1 MKSKFLLLF
10 LLITGGIL
18 SAQDTIRTLIITE
31 ARMDRKDQAYVELTN
46 VGTTPV
52 QMADFEFGK
61 ISDSN
66 VPWTPALGNAI
77 RLPERIL
84 QPGES
89 FTIAAFFDFIEKAH
103 FVDPDNFGRNLTKK
117 ELWTLADLQIHMDD
131 ANSQLQPEIKD
142 SISANSEVLTVWNGG
157 DCWYLEQHLS
167 ESDSVIVDQVG
178 GVFDEANGTNYDHA
192 YDVAG
197 VTDATY
203 TAILMRKF
211 VVKSGNINFADARGV
226 GIDDSEWMPVPL
238 SYTNYDLDR
247 AVFWTAGNHGDYNLD
262 EHTLVSDELD
272 VDWANKTITVPW
284 GTRNQDDIMTYF
296 EKKPGVAWHYH
307 LSEAREDTA
316 YNSARTGDKLTIY
329 VCGNGLDVETFDII
343 VAEPTVDANVLIPMY
358 RTGDDGFYSQ
368 YTNSG
373 ADEVFWVTEN
383 APGMDTITYDFF
395 GIPFATQVD
404 TLTKYLEKAPKASWE
419 FVWVDGTPRTAVKN
433 GDKLKV
439 TAQNGNVKEYYIKV
453 NGYRPNHNAYLSA
466 ITWPDIPEYYK
477 GIYGWIGDTIPNF
490 GNTSYNYKVQV
501 PLDVNGIPALVAKTE
516 QLNSKVEVKR
526 ATNLEGTNEQKTVTF
541 TVTAEDGFTTN
552 VYKVQLEKEKD
563 SKDVQPFVAE
573 PFLSEVVFRDNW
585 ANNFWEICNPGN
597 QPLDLSNY
605 MFYWG
610 GNADPAAAVR
620 SSSAVENWGARYNK
634 YIPGY
639 KWLNEISWGV
649 NPGILEQDL
658 NVNPIV
664 QPGDVFVMADLVN
677 VSLSGYPWWASEQSD
692 VIFQTAYNP
701 WRETCK
707 KPAIWFNNNFFMF
720 KILNDSVKSGLK
732 PANDPDDFELMESW
746 GMGNNTRWLIGG
758 ELVNQ
763 RFNYMRKPEYHKATP
778 GARESWGTNKD
789 DSQWIRQN
797 VEYWNALNVGWPNN
811 VLWVTLD
818 IGKHF
823 MNEVTTYKSTVT
835 SIVYKV
841 SKGFSMKESILGV
854 KTGTTVS
861 DFLGGIVKIDENQ
874 TLKVKAMADGSV
886 LAPDAMLSLNDT
898 LVVLSADSTNTTK
911 YILNVSESGL
921 SSNAILTSVRYD
933 ITIVSQ
939 PKSAQNDNAGVGT
952 IKGFD
957 YGTSLKTIIANI
969 TVPAGASLDM
979 VDGNGSYVPL
989 KMLNFDTAYVNVTVN
1004 DNIYFDV
1011 VAENG
1016 VTEISYQLIPDVSDN
1031 DAFITSDVYSVVQKD
1046 LLIDYVPRGTS
1057 VDAFLANIVPSAGA
1071 TMKLVDKLGHERT
1084 AGTIVADD
1092 KIVVTSPNG
1101 FNTRVYFISHLPTQ
1115 YIQETTYLA
1124 YIQSAFYSVDQVKYI
1139 VDGVNGS
1146 ETVSNFL
1153 TKVRPSDGASIAV
1166 VDKNGNVKINGDI
1179 NGGDMVMVT
1188 SADSK
1193 MKVYYTFG
1201 TLTSSN
1207 VYQSNGI
1214 DLYPNPTNGKINV
1227 SGVKAGD
1234 RIQVYNPV
1242 GAIIREIKVQSS
1254 IEIISLDN
1262 QPAGMYMIVISDQN
1276 KILGRY
1282 KALRR

>member
-1 MKSKFLLLF
+1 MKLKLLL
-10 LLITGGIL
+10 LILVLTGGIL

-31 ARMDRKDQAYVELTN
+31 ARLDRQDQAYVELTN
-46 VGTTPV
+46 IGTTPV
-52 QMADFEFGK
+52 QLADFKFGK
-61 ISDSN
+61 MSAYN
-66 VPWTPALGNAI
+66 VPWTPALGDAI

-89 FTIAAFFDFIEKAH
+89 FIIAAFFDFIEKAH
-103 FVDPDNFGRNLTKK
+103 FADPDNFGRNLTKK

-131 ANSQLQPEIKD
+131 ANSQLHPEIKD
-142 SISANSEVLTVWNGG
+142 SISANAGVLTVWNGR

-167 ESDSVIVDQVG
+167 ESDSVVVDQVG
-178 GVFDEANGTNYDHA
+178 GVFDEENGTNYDRA

-197 VTDATY
+197 VTNATY
-203 TAILMRKF
+203 TTILMRKF
-211 VVKSGNINFADARGV
+211 IVKRGNINFADARGV
-226 GIDDSEWMPVPL
+226 GLDDSEWMPVPL
-238 SYTNYDLDR
+238 SYANYDLDR

-262 EHTLVSDELD
+262 ENTLVSDELD

-296 EKKPGVAWHYH
+296 EKKPGIAWHYH
-307 LSEAREDTA
+307 LSEAREDSA

-329 VCGNGLDVETFDII
+329 VCGKDLDVETFDII
-343 VAEPTVDANVLIPMY
+343 VAEPTKDANLVIPMY
-358 RTGDDGFYSQ
+358 RTGADGFYSE
-368 YTNSG
+368 YINTG

-383 APGMDTITYDFF
+383 APGMDTITNDFY

-419 FVWVDGTPRTAVKN
+419 FIWVDGVWRAAVQN

-439 TAQNGNVKEYYIKV
+439 TAENGDVKEYFIKV
-453 NGYRPNHNAYLSA
+453 NGYRPNRNAYLSA

-516 QLNSKVEVKR
+516 QLNTKVEVKR
-526 ATNLEGTNEQKTVTF
+526 ASNLDGTNEQKTVTF
-541 TVTAEDGFTTN
+541 TVTAEDGVTTN

-573 PFLSEVVFRDNW
+573 PFLSEVVFRDNF

-610 GNADPAAAVR
+610 GSSDPSAAIR
-620 SSSAVENWGARYNK
+620 GSSSVTDWANRYNK

-639 KWLNEISWGV
+639 KWLNEVSWAV

-664 QPGDVFVMADLVN
+664 MPGDVFVMADIVS

-692 VIFQTAYNP
+692 VIFRTAYNP
-701 WRETCK
+701 WRETCNK
-707 KPAIWFNNNFFMF
+707 GAIWYNNNFFMF

-732 PANDPDDFELMESW
+732 PANDPNDFEVMETWS
-746 GMGNNTRWLIGG
+746 MGDGTRWLIGG
-758 ELVNQ
+758 ELANQ
-763 RFNYMRKPEYHKATP
+763 VFNYMRKPQYYKATP
-778 GARESWGTNKD
+778 AAKESWGTNTE

-797 VEYWNALNVGWPNN
+797 EAYWNALNAGWPNRR
-811 VLWVTLD
+811 LWVTLD
-818 IGKHF
+818 VGKHF

-861 DFLGGIVKIDENQ
+861 DFLGGIVKVDENQ
-874 TLKVKAMADGSV
+874 TLKVKSTANGSE

-911 YILNVSESGL
+911 YMLNVSEEGL
-921 SSNAILTSVRYD
+921 SSNAVLTSGRYD

-939 PKSAQNDNAGVGT
+939 PKSAGNENAGTGT

-957 YGTSLKTIIANI
+957 YGTALRTILANI

-979 VDGNGSYVPL
+979 VDGNGAYVPL

-1011 VAENG
+1011 IAENG
-1016 VTEISYQLIPDVSDN
+1016 VTEIIYQLVPAVSDN

-1071 TMKLVDKLGHERT
+1071 AMKLVDKLGHERT
-1084 AGTIVADD
+1084 SGTIVADD

-1124 YIQSAFYSVDQVKYI
+1124 YIQSAFYSVDQVAYK
-1139 VDGVNGS
+1139 VNGVS
-1146 ETVSNFL
+1146 GTETVSDFM
-1153 TKVRPSDGASIAV
+1153 TRVKASQGATAV
-1166 VDKNGNVKINGDI
+1166 VVDENGNQKLNGDI
-1179 NGGDMVMVT
+1179 NGGDMVLVT
-1188 SADSK
+1188 SADGK

-1201 TLTSSN
+1201 PLTSSN
-1207 VYQSNGI
+1207 VYESNGI

-1234 RIQVYNPV
+1234 RIQVYNSV
-1242 GAIIREIKVQSS
+1242 GAVIRDINVQSS
-1254 IEIISLDN
+1254 IESVSLDN

-1276 KILGRY
+1276 KTLGRY
-1282 KALRR
+1282 KALRK